1 MAGKKWRGFAD
12 FQAPENQNEVIMTV
26 CPGNPDQE
34 GSRFNAIMEAASQQL
49 TRLFIIQAG
58 DLGFHNLKR
67 FNPKSEAAIF
77 ARVRGDR
84 WQEIH
89 QPIIDKHMTG
99 RCEVIP
105 MADVVSDCSF
115 PDRVALIK
123 SIYRRGG
130 NRVTDWFNDS
140 ANYNNPAR
148 MKRMQEKGVT
158 VGEWALQSD
167 SLDYLCDEYAMRSL
181 MWKRF
186 GLEEI
191 YLGRAVNEHD
201 FFQREN
207 ISKPE
212 INLTIP
218 KVRPITIHS
227 VQMAHDKK
235 IGRSVPVAGLESIP
249 DYAKNI
255 IEAGQGSKKNFV

>member
-1 MAGKKWRGFAD
+1 MGNKKWRGFAE
-12 FQAPENQNEVIMTV
+12 FQTPENQNEAIMTV

-34 GSRFNAIMEAASQQL
+34 GSRFNAIMEAAGRQL
-49 TRLFIIQAG
+49 TRLFIVQAG

-77 ARVRGDR
+77 ARVRGER
-84 WQEIH
+84 WEEIH
-89 QPIIDKHMTG
+89 QPIIDKHMAG

-105 MADVVSDCSF
+105 MSEIVCDITF

-123 SIYRRGG
+123 GIYKRG
-130 NRVTDWFNDS
+130 NNSVTDWFNNS

-148 MKRMQEKGVT
+148 MRRMQEKGV
-158 VGEWALQSD
+158 VVQEWALQAD

-186 GLEEI
+186 SLEEI
-191 YLGRAVNEHD
+191 YLGRAVNQHD

-207 ISKPE
+207 TESPE
-212 INLTIP
+212 IDLTIP
-218 KVRPITIHS
+218 KVRPITIHT
-227 VQMAHDKK
+227 VQMKHEKR
-235 IGRSVPVAGLESIP
+235 IGRALPVSGLDTVP
-249 DYAKNI
+249 DYARNV
-255 IEAGQGSKKNFV
+255 IEAGIGPAKKLG

>member
-1 MAGKKWRGFAD
+1 MAGKKWRGFAE
-12 FQAPENQNEVIMTV
+12 FTTPENQNEAIMTV

-34 GSRFNAIMEAASQQL
+34 GSRFNAIMEVAGRQL
-49 TRLFIIQAG
+49 SRLFIIQAG
-58 DLGFHNLKR
+58 DLGVHNLKR
-67 FNPKSEAAIF
+67 FNPKSEAAVF
-77 ARVRGDR
+77 ARIRGER

-89 QPIIDKHMTG
+89 QPTIDKHMAR

-105 MADVVSDCSF
+105 MADVVSDPSF

-123 SIYRRGG
+123 EIYTRGD
-130 NRVTDWFNDS
+130 NRVTEWFNNS

-158 VGEWALQSD
+158 VEEWALKAD

-207 ISKPE
+207 FNRPDID
-212 INLTIP
+212 LTIP
-218 KVRPITIHS
+218 KVRPITIQS
-227 VQMAHDKK
+227 VQMVHDKR
-235 IGRSVPVAGLESIP
+235 IGRSLPITGVISIP
-249 DYAKNI
+249 DYARDI
-255 IEAGQGSKKNFV
+255 IEAGQGPKKSLG

>member
-1 MAGKKWRGFAD
+1 MAGKKWRGFAE
-12 FQAPENQNEVIMTV
+12 FQTTDNQNEAIMTV

-34 GSRFNAIMEAASQQL
+34 GSRFNAIMEAAGQKLSH
-49 TRLFIIQAG
+49 LFIIQAG

-77 ARVRGDR
+77 ARVRGER

-89 QPIIDKHMTG
+89 QPIIDKHMAG

-105 MADVVSDCSF
+105 MANIVSDQTFSE
-115 PDRVALIK
+115 RVSLIK
-123 SIYRRGG
+123 GIYKRGD
-130 NRVTDWFNDS
+130 NRVTEWFNDS
-140 ANYNNPAR
+140 ANYNNPSR
-148 MKRMQEKGVT
+148 MKRMQEKGIIVE
-158 VGEWALQSD
+158 EWALKSD

-181 MWKRF
+181 MWKQF

-207 ISKPE
+207 TEKPE
-212 INLTIP
+212 TDLTIP

-227 VQMAHDKK
+227 VQMAHNKK
-235 IGRSVPVAGLESIP
+235 TGRSTPANNTTPIP
-249 DYAKNI
+249 NYAKNI
-255 IEAGQGSKKNFV
+255 IDAS

>member
-12 FQAPENQNEVIMTV
+12 FQTPENQNEAIMTV

-34 GSRFNAIMEAASQQL
+34 GSRFNAIMEAAGRQL

-67 FNPKSEAAIF
+67 FNPKSEAAMF
-77 ARVRGDR
+77 ARIRGER

-89 QPIIDKHMTG
+89 QPTINKHMSG

-105 MADVVSDCSF
+105 MANIISDTSF
-115 PDRVALIK
+115 PERVALIK
-123 SIYRRGG
+123 DIYERG
-130 NRVTDWFNDS
+130 NNSVTDWFNDS

-148 MKRMQEKGVT
+148 MKRMQEKGGSVE
-158 VGEWALQSD
+158 EWALRSD
-167 SLDYLCDEYAMRSL
+167 SLDYLCDEYAMCSL

-186 GLEEI
+186 SLEEI
-191 YLGRAVNEHD
+191 YLGRAVNQHD

-207 ISKPE
+207 TERPE
-212 INLTIP
+212 IDLTIP
-218 KVRPITIHS
+218 KVLPITIHS
-227 VQMAHDKK
+227 VQMKHDKR
-235 IGRSVPVAGLESIP
+235 IGRAVPVSESPPIP
-249 DYAKNI
+249 DYARNI
-255 IEAGQGSKKNFV
+255 IEAGQGPKKALG